1 VGKDNMIIQTNSHG
15 VPLYALFTQGPEVPS
30 NPNAGHIHVT
40 ADVYRYGG
48 AIYSNQ
54 EPSDTTVFWV
64 KTTQGTDVQIQGG
77 YWFLGDA
84 EWFSGYT
91 FGVDGVYKWD
101 GSAWVGASGAL
112 IYDGSKWK
120 PAAPTIVDLSN
131 WVLSVNLEP
140 YGKGSYAGGV
150 LTLKGE
156 KAYGGANDAYWS
168 SYTANDM
175 IDLTPYSQVKAHILS
190 AKSSGW
196 LFVNTNRGDLDK
208 WLSAWLDNLNT
219 KVSIAQTDNET
230 DVSLD
235 VSELSG
241 QYYVG
246 FVVNATGEIKSNKV
260 WLS

>member
-1 VGKDNMIIQTNSHG
+1 MIIQTNSHG
-15 VPLYALFTQGPEVPS
+15 VPLYALFTQGPVLPF

-101 GSAWVGASGAL
+101 GSAWVGASGAV

-120 PAAPTIVDLSN
+120 LVAPAIVDLSN
-131 WVLSVNLEP
+131 WVLTDRVDG
-140 YGKGSYAGGV
+140 YGEGSYVDGV
-150 LTLKGE
+150 LTLQGK
-156 KAYGGANDAYWS
+156 KAYGGAADAYWS
-168 SYTANDM
+168 SYTTRDM
-175 IDLTPYSQVKAHILS
+175 IDLTAYSEVKAHIITTNPYVY
-190 AKSSGW
+190 
-196 LFVNTNRGDLDK
+196 LFVNTDRGDV
-208 WLSAWLDNLNT
+208 SQWLDSWLNNLNT
-219 KVSIAQTDNET
+219 KAEITWRDHMR
-230 DVSLD
+230 DVSLN

-246 FVVNATGEIKSNKV
+246 FVVNGNGKIQTDKV